1 MNTEQFEIVIIDDNP
16 KEHIKD
22 NLKLEFPNAT
32 IEEYTSAKKGA
43 EYIFQNLDQEKNSF
57 S

>member
-22 NLKLEFPNAT
+22 NLRLEFPNAT
-32 IEEYTSAKKGA
+32 IEEYTSAKKV
-43 EYIFQNLDQEKNSF
+43 QNIYFKIWTRKE
-57 S
+57 